1 MRVIFN
7 VGGTRFETNAS
18 TIKNNRREPLDLLN
32 MLLDHHTIDEIFI
45 DRDPSNF
52 QKILNIYRGS
62 GELETDEIE
71 LDFYGLSEPKRELSK
86 RERIEER
93 LIDHRKKLLKKRK
106 ENIESKYDEYASFL
120 EVLLESSELCFL
132 YAETKPD
139 NFSKMASTWKGV
151 HYPESY
157 FSKLR
162 HDYEFKKYVNSLG
175 YEVTIT
181 NINSSKLTKY
191 EHQPASTYNGTYTS
205 RAKTEIHIKLSYLI

>member
-1 MRVIFN
+1 MRVVFN

-18 TIKNNRREPLDLLN
+18 TIKDNRREPLDLLN
-32 MLLDHHTIDEIFI
+32 MLFDHHTTDEIFI

-62 GELETDEIE
+62 GEMETDEIE

-93 LIDHRKKLLKKRK
+93 LIEHRKNLLKKRK
-106 ENIESKYDEYASFL
+106 ENIESKYDTYASFL
-120 EVLLESSELCFL
+120 EILLENSEFCFL

-151 HYPESY
+151 HYEQEY
-157 FSKLR
+157 FSKLL
-162 HDYEFKKYVNSLG
+162 HDCEFKKYVNSLG
-175 YEVTIT
+175 YEVKITIVHG
-181 NINSSKLTKY
+181 SKLTKY
-191 EHQPASTYNGTYTS
+191 EYQPASTYNGTYTS
-205 RAKTEIHIKLSYLI
+205 RAKTEIHVNLLYLI